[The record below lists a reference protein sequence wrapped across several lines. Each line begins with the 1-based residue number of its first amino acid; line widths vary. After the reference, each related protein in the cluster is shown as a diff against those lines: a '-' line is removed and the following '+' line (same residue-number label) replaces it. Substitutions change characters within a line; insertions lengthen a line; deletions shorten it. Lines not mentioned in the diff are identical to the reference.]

1 MMKLS
6 EYAKKHSCTTRTA
19 WTHFKKG
26 LIEGAYQ
33 LPSGRIVIPDSHEV
47 KQKNAVIILYSGSI
61 EELIA
66 KLQ

>member
-1 MMKLS
+1 MKLS
-6 EYAKKHSCTTRTA
+6 EYAKKYGCTTRTA

-33 LPSGRIVIPDSHEV
+33 TPSGRIVVPDSYPI
-47 KQKNAVIILYSGSI
+47 QNKNVIVILFSGSV
-61 EELIA
+61 EELIS

>member
-1 MMKLS
+1 MKLS
-6 EYAKKHSCTTRTA
+6 EYAKKHGCTKRTA

-33 LPSGRIVIPDSHEV
+33 LPSGRIVIPDSYEV
-47 KQKNAVIILYSGSI
+47 KNKNAIVILFSGSVDDLI
-61 EELIA
+61 E